1 VLISCNQIYQSHSLK
16 DISVPLFTVLK
27 NTAIVFIALG
37 EKYMYNQQL
46 NLKTIICFLLIILG
60 SAVAAI
66 GEEIYLTMWGAFWT
80 FANIAS
86 TVCYMVS
93 SVSRGGVI

>member
-1 VLISCNQIYQSHSLK
+1 MK

-37 EKYMYNQQL
+37 EKYMYNQHL
-46 NLKTIICFLLIILG
+46 NLQTIICFLLIILG
-60 SAVAAI
+60 SGVAAI

-80 FANIAS
+80 FANVAS
-86 TVCYMVS
+86 TVCYMVILQRDDINELYS
-93 SVSRGGVI
+93 FT